1 MEEAFAF
8 DSTNRPAG
16 IGATRAHPWSAAAR
30 RAADRAQGVR
40 GPVSPTPRGSAIPI
54 VRRRRSDCFNSPW
67 AGIKGAVQIL
77 GLIIIGAIIGIIAR
91 LVTPGRQR
99 IGVLMT
105 VLLGIGGAIVGGV
118 VASAIGT
125 GSIFELNVIGTIVG
139 IIAAVGLIALAQ
151 TLGVGGGRARRV

>member
-1 MEEAFAF
+1 MTRRTYLTPGCF
-8 DSTNRPAG
+8 DSPRAG
-16 IGATRAHPWSAAAR
+16 I
-30 RAADRAQGVR
+30 R
-40 GPVSPTPRGSAIPI
+40 GT
-54 VRRRRSDCFNSPW
+54 
-67 AGIKGAVQIL
+67 VQIL
-77 GLIIIGAIIGIIAR
+77 GLIVIGAIIGIIAR

-151 TLGVGGGRARRV
+151 TLGVGQDRARRV